1 MSIVTLPVKAMNR
14 DDLPLNVQL
23 AKPMPMYADSDDPTA
38 AKWGTH
44 VPTGPGDNHDD
55 INTDYSMD

>member
-1 MSIVTLPVKAMNR
+1 MSIPTIQAAALDR
-14 DDLPLNVQL
+14 DDLPLNVLL
-23 AKPMPMYADSDDPTA
+23 AKPMPTYSDDNDGTA
-38 AKWGTH
+38 VKWGTH